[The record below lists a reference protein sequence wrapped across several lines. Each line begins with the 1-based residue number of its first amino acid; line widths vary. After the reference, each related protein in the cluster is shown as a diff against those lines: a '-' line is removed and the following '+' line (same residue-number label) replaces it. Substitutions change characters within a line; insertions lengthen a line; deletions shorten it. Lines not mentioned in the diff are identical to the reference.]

1 MKVYDISMSIRTPM
15 PVYPGEPQPVIE
27 PSSQISRGDGYNVT
41 QITFGSHTDTHID
54 APRHFID
61 DGETVDQLPLDVLVG
76 PAMVVELPAARE
88 IGAADLQ
95 SLGIGEATERL
106 LIKTRNSIFLADDR
120 FHADYAYLNV
130 EAARWLV
137 ARGVRLVGMDYLS
150 VEKMNAERYEVHQTL
165 LEAGV
170 VIVEGVDLRLVVPNP
185 YFLVCL
191 PLRIEGCD
199 GAPARAILLEI

>member
-1 MKVYDISMSIRTPM
+1 MKAYDISMPIRAPM

-27 PSSQISRGDGYNVT
+27 PSSRISRGDGMNVSL
-41 QITFGSHTDTHID
+41 ITLGSHTGTHID
-54 APRHFID
+54 APHHFL
-61 DGETVDQLPLDVLVG
+61 DGRETVDQLALDVLVG
-76 PAMVVELPAARE
+76 PALVVELPAAGE

-95 SLGIGEATERL
+95 ALGIPEALERL
-106 LIKTRNSIFLADDR
+106 VIKTRNSLFLVDDR
-120 FHADYAYLNV
+120 FHADYAYLNA

-137 ARGVRLVGMDYLS
+137 ARGVRLVAFDYLS
-150 VEKMNAERYEVHQTL
+150 VEKMNAERHEVHKTL

-170 VIVEGVDLRLVVPNP
+170 VIVEGVDLRLVPPNP

-199 GAPARAILLEI
+199 GAPARAVLLEV

>member
-15 PVYPGEPQPVIE
+15 PVYPGESQPVIE
-27 PSSQISRGDGYNVT
+27 PSRRISRGDGYNVSL
-41 QITFGSHTDTHID
+41 ITFGSHTGTHID
-54 APRHFID
+54 APRHFF
-61 DGETVDQLPLDVLVG
+61 DGRETVDQLPLDVLVG
-76 PAMVVELPAARE
+76 PALVVELPAARE

-95 SLGIGEATERL
+95 SLGIGEGTERL

-137 ARGVRLVGMDYLS
+137 ARGVRLVGIDYLS
-150 VEKMNAERYEVHQTL
+150 VEKMNAERYEVHETL
-165 LEAGV
+165 LGAGV
-170 VIVEGVDLRLVVPNP
+170 VILEGVDLRLVGPNP

-199 GAPARAILLEI
+199 GAPARAVLLEI

>member
-15 PVYPGEPQPVIE
+15 PVYPGERQPAFE
-27 PSSQISRGDGYNVT
+27 PSKQISRGDEANVT
-41 QITFGSHTDTHID
+41 MITFGSHTGTHID
-54 APRHFID
+54 APHHFLS
-61 DGETVDQLPLDVLVG
+61 GRETVDQVPLDALVG
-76 PAMVVELPAARE
+76 PALVVELPAARE
-88 IGAADLQ
+88 IGAADLR

-106 LIKTRNSIFLADDR
+106 LIKTRNSLFMVDDR

-137 ARGVRLVGMDYLS
+137 TRGIRLVGIDYLS
-150 VEKMNAERYEVHQTL
+150 VEKMHAERYEVHETL

-170 VIVEGVDLRLVVPNP
+170 VIVEGVDLRQVVPNP

-191 PLRIEGCD
+191 PLKIEGCD
-199 GAPARAILLEI
+199 GAPARAVLLEI